1 MKTLRFLLCTVALW
15 LAPTVLAV
23 EPKPKDE
30 DAPSVVFIGNSFT
43 FGFGSPV
50 QFYRAQSV
58 TDLNH
63 EGKGGVPA
71 LFKMFTNEAGRNFR
85 VCLETVGGTNFDY
98 HVQKKA
104 AVIGQPWDYVVTQG
118 YSLLDKKNPGDPT
131 MFVSSAKELADLLR
145 SKNPNV
151 DIRLVSTW
159 SRADQ
164 TYTKKG
170 HWHDQSI
177 EKMALDIRA
186 AYDLAAAAGAPSIR
200 GVIPVGEAWNRAF
213 HAGVADPNPYDGI
226 SAGQVNLWT
235 YDHYHASAFGY
246 YLEALMIFGDMTG
259 LDPRSLG
266 KNERAAFELGF
277 SPDQATALQQI
288 AYDELTATKDRPTL
302 QSFQPIIPKSSPS
315 DE

>member
-1 MKTLRFLLCTVALW
+1 
-15 LAPTVLAV
+15 
-23 EPKPKDE
+23 
-30 DAPSVVFIGNSFT
+30 
-43 FGFGSPV
+43 
-50 QFYRAQSV
+50 
-58 TDLNH
+58 
-63 EGKGGVPA
+63 
-71 LFKMFTNEAGRNFR
+71 MFTNEAGRNFR

-131 MFVSSAKELADLLR
+131 MLVSSAKELADLLR

-159 SRADQ
+159 TRADQ
-164 TYTKKG
+164 TNTKKG

-226 SAGQVNLWT
+226 SAGQINLWT